1 LKLSK
6 GNIWLKVF
14 GVTLLASALAA
25 FLGFFGTHYI
35 LSNFFEGEMSKEMRK
50 ERLVQ
55 SVGRNMRLVS
65 EQSKLSYE
73 KLVENFNESNKDDIF
88 QVELKNKIDV
98 PDLIKPLPVDEYK
111 TDFTEGKKKSYYRFN
126 DNEFLV
132 LFHNPKGEHG
142 PPPMGFKG
150 GPGKPSFFLIPVI
163 LTFVIML
170 LVLFIVAASLVW
182 FSRKYADSAKSILK
196 ELKKGNLKARFPVE
210 DFNELNE
217 VKVEFNLMADEIE
230 SLITNLREVD
240 QLRKS
245 LLQELAHD
253 LRTPIASMKSLLEVN
268 QFHDEKLSSED
279 RVQNIKLALREN
291 EYFHH
296 LVEDLLF
303 LSGVNDFKYQG
314 KFRDV
319 NLNELISHEVAVM
332 ESHYPKLNLVLINTN
347 LVSVKGDYHL
357 LQRLIRNSL
366 SNAISHAKNEVM
378 VQIKEFNNTVEVSI
392 VDDGVGLSLEDI
404 DAFGK
409 KRITRKY
416 DVYSD
421 GRISIGLG
429 AVIMAKISELHHADM
444 KIDNLKNNYGEII
457 GASLIFKFNR

>member
-1 LKLSK
+1 M
-6 GNIWLKVF
+6 
-14 GVTLLASALAA
+14 ASAIAA

-35 LSNFFEGEMSKEMRK
+35 LSNFFEGEMTKEMRK
-50 ERLVQ
+50 EKLVQ
-55 SVGRNMRLVS
+55 SVGRNIRINS
-65 EQSKLSYE
+65 EQSQLSYK
-73 KLVENFNESNKDDIF
+73 KLVDNFNQSNKDDIF
-88 QVELKNKIDV
+88 QIEIKKKIEV
-98 PDLIKPLPVDEYK
+98 PNQIKSLTVDDFK
-111 TDFTEGKKKSYYRFN
+111 TDFTAGKKKSYYRFN
-126 DNEFLV
+126 EDEFLV
-132 LFHNPKGEHG
+132 LFHNERGEHG
-142 PPPMGFKG
+142 PPPIGFKA

-182 FSRKYADSAKSILK
+182 FSRKYAESAKLILK
-196 ELKKGNLKARFPVE
+196 ELKNGNLKARFPVE

-217 VKVEFNLMADEIE
+217 VKVEFNQMADEIE
-230 SLITNLREVD
+230 CLITNLREVD
-240 QLRKS
+240 QQRKN

-268 QFHDEKLSSED
+268 QMHDQKLSSEE
-279 RVQNIKLALREN
+279 RIQNVKLALREN

-332 ESHYPKLNLVLINTN
+332 ESQCAKLNLVLINTQ
-347 LVSVKGDYHL
+347 LVNVKGDFHL
-357 LQRLIRNSL
+357 LQRLIRNAL
-366 SNAISHAKNEVM
+366 SNAVSHAKNEVM
-378 VQIKEFNNTVEVSI
+378 IQIKDLDKYIVVSI
-392 VDDGVGLSLEDI
+392 VDDGVGLDVAEI
-404 DAFGK
+404 NAFGK

-429 AVIMAKISELHHADM
+429 AVIMSKISELHHAKM
-444 KIDNLKNNYGEII
+444 KIENINNNSGEII
-457 GASLIFKFNR
+457 GASLIFKFNK

>member
-1 LKLSK
+1 M
-6 GNIWLKVF
+6 
-14 GVTLLASALAA
+14 ASALAA

-35 LSNFFEGEMSKEMRK
+35 LSNFFEGEMSKEMKK
-50 ERLVQ
+50 EKLVQ
-55 SVGRNMRLVS
+55 SVGRNIRMIS
-65 EQSKLSYE
+65 EQSKLSHQ
-73 KLVENFNESNKDDIF
+73 KLVENFNLSNKDDIF
-88 QVELKNKIDV
+88 QVEIKKQYEV
-98 PDLIKPLPVDEYK
+98 PDQIKSLAIDDFK
-111 TDFTEGKKKSYYRFN
+111 TDFSNGKKKSYYRFN
-126 DNEFLV
+126 ENEFLV
-132 LFHNPKGEHG
+132 LFHNAKGEHG

-182 FSRKYADSAKSILK
+182 FSRKYAESAKSILK
-196 ELKKGNLKARFPVE
+196 ELKNGNLKARFPVE

-217 VKVEFNLMADEIE
+217 VKVEFNQMADEIE

-240 QLRKS
+240 QLRKN

-268 QFHDEKLSSED
+268 QIHDLKLSSED
-279 RVQNIKLALREN
+279 RIQNIKLALREN

-332 ESHYPKLNLVLINTN
+332 ESHYSNLNLVLINTN
-347 LVSVKGDYHL
+347 LVNVKGDYHL
-357 LQRLIRNSL
+357 LQRLVRNAL
-366 SNAISHAKNEVM
+366 SNAVSHAKNEVM
-378 VQIKEFNNTVEVSI
+378 IQIKDFDKSIEVSI
-392 VDDGVGLSLEDI
+392 VDDGVGLDAVEIS
-404 DAFGK
+404 AFGK

-429 AVIMAKISELHHADM
+429 AVIMSKISELHHANM
-444 KIDNLKNNYGEII
+444 RIENLKNNHGEII
-457 GASLIFKFNR
+457 GASLIFKFNK